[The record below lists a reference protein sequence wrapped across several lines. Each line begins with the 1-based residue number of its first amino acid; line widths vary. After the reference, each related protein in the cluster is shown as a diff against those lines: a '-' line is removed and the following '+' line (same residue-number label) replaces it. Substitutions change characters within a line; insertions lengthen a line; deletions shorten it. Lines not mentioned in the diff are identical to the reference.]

1 MAMPP
6 EPPDER
12 PAPPPLAFSDLE
24 GGECPRCGTPYEP
37 LQEYCLE
44 CGLRLPV
51 ERGVIAVLSTAWRR
65 RLPWYPGDWV
75 WIVLLLLVVAALAAT
90 VAVLA
95 TRDNEKSAT
104 STKVATTESVPVTSG
119 SGTVPT
125 ESTPTGTES
134 TPTGTGPPPTE
145 SGTVPTT
152 EPPPPPPPPTSGG
165 RSGCSSGPQWRPARR
180 GVGPALA
187 GGGGGGG
194 GSVVGTVPLSVGGGP
209 VPVGVD
215 SVPVGVDSVGTVPLP
230 LVTGTDSVVATL
242 VEVADFSLS
251 RVARTATVAA
261 SAATTSKSKTIQT
274 QSPGY
279 QGRRRRQAVESTA
292 MTPRSTGRRSPHSRQ
307 YSWYPG
313 DWV

>member
-1 MAMPP
+1 MPP

-12 PAPPPLAFSDLE
+12 PAPPPLAFPDLE

-65 RLPWYPGDWV
+65 RIPWYPGDWV

-95 TRDNEKSAT
+95 TRENEKSAT
-104 STKVATTESVPVTSG
+104 PTKVATTESVPVTSG

-134 TPTGTGPPPTE
+134 TPTGTEPPPTE

-152 EPPPPPPPPTSGG
+152 EPPPPPPPPASGG
-165 RSGCSSGPQWRPARR
+165 LTPWPSGQNGWTVVLASIPQSSGRRAATSEARK
-180 GVGPALA
+180 ALSA
-187 GGGGGGG
+187 GL
-194 GSVVGTVPLSVGGGP
+194 TD
-209 VPVGVD
+209 VGVLD
-215 SVPVGVDSVGTVPLP
+215 SSEFSSLHSGYYVVFSGVYS
-230 LVTGTDSVVATL
+230 
-242 VEVADFSLS
+242 SLS
-251 RVARTATVAA
+251 EAKSGLS
-261 SAATTSKSKTIQT
+261 SAESAYPKAYTRQIT
-274 QSPGY
+274 Q
-279 QGRRRRQAVESTA
+279 
-292 MTPRSTGRRSPHSRQ
+292 
-307 YSWYPG
+307 
-313 DWV
+313 